1 MKGSGRRAAV
11 VLAAGDGKRLR
22 STLPKV
28 LHRVAGRSLLGH
40 VVAALEPLGL
50 DRVVAVVSPKIEEL
64 LKGGDD
70 ELEFGKV
77 GFENVGFAIQDPP
90 RGTGDAVRV
99 ALEEL
104 GGGGTVL
111 VVPGDAPLLR
121 TETLDALFELHR
133 SSGASATLLTADVD
147 DPTGYGRVVRGIGS
161 AVERIVEHK
170 DATEDELALHEM
182 NAGVYIFD
190 GDVLASMLPKL
201 DDANAQGE
209 FYVTDVIGLLRAE
222 ELGVVALKSGSIE
235 TSGVN
240 DRAQLSSV
248 GRYLRE
254 RACDGLMAGGVTIV
268 DPQTT
273 YIDPTVIIEP
283 DATIL
288 PFTFL
293 EGSTIVRSGAEVG
306 PQTRIVD
313 SEIGS
318 GATVTFSVVR
328 RSKIGS
334 SASVGPYASL
344 RPGTTLGEG
353 AHVGTF
359 VETKKTT
366 IGRGSKAPH
375 LSYLGDAEIGED
387 VNVGAGTITC
397 NWDGVE
403 KHRTVIEDDAYIS
416 SDTMLVAPVR
426 IGKGAAT
433 GAGSVVRDDVP
444 DGALAVG
451 VPARII
457 EGKGNRKKRKPP
469 PG

>member
-1 MKGSGRRAAV
+1 MKGSGKRVAV

-22 STLPKV
+22 SSLPKV
-28 LHRVAGRSLLGH
+28 LHRVAGRPLLGH
-40 VVAALEPLGL
+40 VIAALEPLEL
-50 DRVVAVVSPKIEEL
+50 DRIVAVVSPRI
-64 LKGGDD
+64 D
-70 ELEFGKV
+70 ELRSADEAIDLGS
-77 GFENVGFAIQDPP
+77 VGFALQDPP

-104 GGGGTVL
+104 GTAPDTVM

-121 TETLDALFELHR
+121 TETLEALFDLHR
-133 SSGASATLLTADVD
+133 SSGASATLLTADLD
-147 DPTGYGRVVRGIGS
+147 DPTGYGRVVRGAGS
-161 AVERIVEHK
+161 AVERIVEHG
-170 DATEDELALHEM
+170 DATEEELALHEM
-182 NAGVYIFD
+182 NAGVYVFD
-190 GDVLASMLPKL
+190 GEVLAAMLPKL
-201 DDANAQGE
+201 DDSNAQGE

-222 ELGVVALKSGSIE
+222 ELEVVAYKTDAVE

-240 DRAQLSSV
+240 DRAQLSTA
-248 GRYLRE
+248 GRLLRE
-254 RACDGLMAGGVTIV
+254 RACEYLMAGGVTIV

-273 YIDPTVIIEP
+273 YIDPTVVIEP
-283 DATIL
+283 DSTIL
-288 PFTFL
+288 PMTFL
-293 EGSTIVRSGAEVG
+293 EGATVIRSGAEVG
-306 PQTRIVD
+306 PQTRIID

-318 GATVTFSVVR
+318 DARVTFSVVR
-328 RSKIGS
+328 HSTVGP

-344 RPGTTLGEG
+344 RPGTVLAEG
-353 AHVGTF
+353 VHIGTF
-359 VETKKTT
+359 VETKKST

-375 LSYLGDAEIGED
+375 LAYLGDAEIGEN

-397 NWDGVE
+397 NWDGVA
-403 KHRTVIEDDAYIS
+403 KHKTVIEDDAYIS

-451 VPARII
+451 VPARIL
-457 EGKGNRKKRKPP
+457 EGKGNRKKKKPP

>member
-1 MKGSGRRAAV
+1 MKGSGKRAAV

-22 STLPKV
+22 SSLPKV
-28 LHRVAGRSLLGH
+28 LHRVAGRPLLGH
-40 VVAALEPLGL
+40 VIAALEPLGL
-50 DRVVAVVSPKIEEL
+50 DRVVAVVSPRI
-64 LKGGDD
+64 D
-70 ELEFGKV
+70 ELRKSDESLDFGSA
-77 GFENVGFAIQDPP
+77 GFAIQDPP

-104 GGGGTVL
+104 GGAPGTVL

-133 SSGASATLLTADVD
+133 SAGATATLLTADLD
-147 DPTGYGRVVRGIGS
+147 DPTGYGRVVRGVGS
-161 AVERIVEHK
+161 AVERIVEHG
-170 DATEDELALHEM
+170 DATEEELALHEM
-182 NAGVYIFD
+182 NAGVYVFD
-190 GDVLASMLPKL
+190 GEALASMLPKL
-201 DDANAQGE
+201 DDSNAQGE

-222 ELGVVALKSGSIE
+222 GLGVVAYKTDAVE

-240 DRAQLSSV
+240 DRAQLSAA
-248 GRYLRE
+248 GRFLQE
-254 RACDGLMAGGVTIV
+254 RACEDLMAGGVTIV

-273 YIDPTVIIEP
+273 YIDPTVVIES
-283 DATIL
+283 DSIIL
-288 PFTFL
+288 PMTFL
-293 EGSTIVRSGAEVG
+293 EGSTVIRSGAEVG
-306 PQTRIVD
+306 PQTRIID
-313 SEIGS
+313 SEIGP

-328 RSKIGS
+328 HSTVGPA
-334 SASVGPYASL
+334 ASVGPYASL
-344 RPGTTLGEG
+344 RPGTVLEEG
-353 AHVGTF
+353 VHIGTF

-375 LSYLGDAEIGED
+375 LAYLGDAEIGEN

-397 NWDGVE
+397 NWDGVA
-403 KHRTVIEDDAYIS
+403 KHKTVIEDDAYIS

-457 EGKGNRKKRKPP
+457 EGKGNRKKKKPS